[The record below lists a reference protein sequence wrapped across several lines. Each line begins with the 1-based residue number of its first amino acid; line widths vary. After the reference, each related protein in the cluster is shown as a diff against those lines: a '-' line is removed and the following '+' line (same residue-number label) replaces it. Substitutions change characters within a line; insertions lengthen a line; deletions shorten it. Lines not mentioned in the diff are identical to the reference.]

1 MTSIIDQ
8 TRTMEISNENWKVS
22 KIAAYYEPPLDEQS
36 EGVGRLF
43 LPKHQRLW
51 SWKGPLGLAKK
62 RKFIDTLIH
71 NYPVPTIILNRC
83 DNGMRERWQVY
94 DGRHRIETVWL
105 FINNKFGI
113 KVGNTEVF
121 YKDLIPSERLA
132 FDNRSIPV
140 EVTDNAKSD
149 KLAEVF
155 IRLNSGKALTNADY
169 CHASRDSPLIRGTIT
184 CLTPFTEH
192 FRTLFGVNKVTE
204 RKNLPDWVGIVLGL
218 TLGMAGNMT
227 TSFIR
232 VQEHLN
238 TEIDPV
244 RVVPALNAL
253 VELYTRANAASVLDV
268 KDLRR
273 YSKLGLINAFFLAD
287 WMKASV
293 EKTIANWVRVILH
306 IRNEDDDSLVR
317 VSGAQNLNDKKIGVV
332 LGNVHNWLATGNV
345 DTAES
350 DESESESE
358 SEDDSTE

>member
-1 MTSIIDQ
+1 
-8 TRTMEISNENWKVS
+8 
-22 KIAAYYEPPLDEQS
+22 
-36 EGVGRLF
+36 
-43 LPKHQRLW
+43 
-51 SWKGPLGLAKK
+51 
-62 RKFIDTLIH
+62 
-71 NYPVPTIILNRC
+71 
-83 DNGMRERWQVY
+83 
-94 DGRHRIETVWL
+94 
-105 FINNKFGI
+105 
-113 KVGNTEVF
+113 
-121 YKDLIPSERLA
+121 
-132 FDNRSIPV
+132 
-140 EVTDNAKSD
+140 
-149 KLAEVF
+149 
-155 IRLNSGKALTNADY
+155 
-169 CHASRDSPLIRGTIT
+169 
-184 CLTPFTEH
+184 
-192 FRTLFGVNKVTE
+192 
-204 RKNLPDWVGIVLGL
+204 
-218 TLGMAGNMT
+218 MT